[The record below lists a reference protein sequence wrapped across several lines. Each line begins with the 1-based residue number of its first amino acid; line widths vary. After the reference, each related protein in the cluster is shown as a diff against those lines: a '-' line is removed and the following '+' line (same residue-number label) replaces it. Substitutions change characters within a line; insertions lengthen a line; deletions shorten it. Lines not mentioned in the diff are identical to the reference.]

1 MSIRALIVDD
11 EEPAR
16 GELRY
21 LLAAHPEV
29 EVVGEAATSAEAL
42 ALAGSVRYDVVFLD
56 IELPGMTGLEVARL
70 VLDRSERPRVVFV
83 TAHDRY
89 AVDAF
94 AVEAFDYLVKPVEP
108 ERLARVV
115 ERLLQARTGE
125 APAVEKIAV
134 VSAAGAKTLLDYDAV
149 YWIEADGDYSRVHTY
164 DRAYHLVAARA
175 GGSAARCPLLADP
188 PEPSRQSRQGRG
200 RPPGRSRPA
209 PARARRPAAD
219 RARRCPPPDARVAR
233 APARLEKAEQL
244 DERGRAL
251 DHDVRGLAQFRRAF
265 HGGDGDSYRDVE
277 PIEPAEG
284 VEVGRVVARI
294 QRPP

>member
-29 EVVGEAATSAEAL
+29 EVVVEAATASEAL

-70 VLDRSERPRVVFV
+70 VLDRSERPAVVFV

-94 AVEAFDYLVKPVEP
+94 AVEALDYLVKPVEP

-115 ERLLQARTGE
+115 ERLAQARKRE
-125 APAVEKIAV
+125 APPVEKIAV
-134 VSAAGAKTLLDYDAV
+134 VSAGGAKTLLDYDAV

-164 DRAYHLVAARA
+164 DHVYLSTSSLR
-175 GGSAARCPLLADP
+175 
-188 PEPSRQSRQGRG
+188 
-200 RPPGRSRPA
+200 
-209 PARARRPAAD
+209 
-219 RARRCPPPDARVAR
+219 
-233 APARLEKAEQL
+233 
-244 DERGRAL
+244 
-251 DHDVRGLAQFRRAF
+251 
-265 HGGDGDSYRDVE
+265 
-277 PIEPAEG
+277 
-284 VEVGRVVARI
+284 
-294 QRPP
+294 